1 MAAAARAPSFFVR
14 AFKGFGSPLQEEGPD
29 AMPLMAASTC
39 TNSEEATAMVETAA
53 AETAGCASA
62 WGHHGQDRGPGD
74 VMRRLVALVLS
85 KRWLD
90 VDILAGR
97 NPHVL
102 LALLVVLGFG
112 VYLLQCVFI
121 KSFLRPVRPG
131 SRRPSSASG
140 TLIGSVVPEAEEMRV
155 AEKCV
160 RIFLHR
166 VRLLDNRDR

>member
-14 AFKGFGSPLQEEGPD
+14 AFKAFGSPLLEAGPD

-39 TNSEEATAMVETAA
+39 TNSQEATATVATAA
-53 AETAGCASA
+53 AEMA
-62 WGHHGQDRGPGD
+62 GHHGQGRGPGD
-74 VMRRLVALVLS
+74 VVRRLVALVLS

-90 VDILAGR
+90 VDTISGR

-102 LALLVVLGFG
+102 LALLVALGFG

-121 KSFLRPVRPG
+121 QSFLRPVRPG
-131 SRRPSSASG
+131 SRRLGRASG
-140 TLIGSVVPEAEEMRV
+140 TLFGSVVPEAEEMRV

-160 RIFLHR
+160 RIFLRR
-166 VRLLDNRDR
+166 VRLLDNRGR

>member
-14 AFKGFGSPLQEEGPD
+14 AFKAFGSPLLEAGPD
-29 AMPLMAASTC
+29 AIPMMADPTC
-39 TNSEEATAMVETAA
+39 ANNEEATATVATAA
-53 AETAGCASA
+53 AEVAGAARAS
-62 WGHHGQDRGPGD
+62 GHQQANRPFS
-74 VMRRLVALVLS
+74 RLVALVLS

-90 VDILAGR
+90 VDTISGK

-102 LALLVVLGFG
+102 LALLVALGFG
-112 VYLLQCVFI
+112 VYLLQCAFI
-121 KSFLRPVRPG
+121 QSFLRPVRPG

-140 TLIGSVVPEAEEMRV
+140 TLFGSVVPEAGEMRV

-166 VRLLDNRDR
+166 VRLLDNRGR